1 MIFLD
6 ENEIA
11 TVILD
16 FLMSMYTSNYKNL
29 TE

>member
-11 TVILD
+11 TVMLD
-16 FLMSMYTSNYKNL
+16 FLMSTYTGNYKNL